1 MKALPSPSARRRARY
16 GLLLLLVLLCAAG
29 PSAASA
35 DADGSVSGV
44 VLNQTTGQ
52 PVAGAVVTL
61 SRFEGNPPAQTASS
75 TATTAADGSYRFDGL
90 DTSDG
95 IVYVTSTTYQ
105 TVLYSSGMIQL
116 KDAASQ
122 QKDIA
127 VYDTTTDS
135 SLVSVTSRGLV
146 LSNLDSS
153 VGQLAVLDI
162 IALQMDGNVALV
174 PDSQGRTTRFAVPA
188 NALDVTPLGD
198 FDYGTPS
205 IEDTTVFATAPLR
218 PGASSATLGYTLPY
232 QGASL
237 SLQLDATYPTQALRV
252 LVPTSGG
259 EFNEQISVNSPQFA
273 DGGLVT
279 ISDKQYH
286 LWTAQNI
293 PAGQQLAL
301 TINNLPNFEPNRN
314 RLNTAEP
321 ALLVGFALLLA
332 TALTTWVV
340 MRRGLYRPRPVV
352 LQPQIAV
359 PLEERRVE
367 LAEQLRAL
375 ENDHALGRVA
385 GRPYED
391 ERRAI
396 LEQLRHLSRQ
406 ARGIGA
412 DE

>member
-1 MKALPSPSARRRARY
+1 
-16 GLLLLLVLLCAAG
+16 
-29 PSAASA
+29 
-35 DADGSVSGV
+35 
-44 VLNQTTGQ
+44 
-52 PVAGAVVTL
+52 
-61 SRFEGNPPAQTASS
+61 
-75 TATTAADGSYRFDGL
+75 
-90 DTSDG
+90 
-95 IVYVTSTTYQ
+95 
-105 TVLYSSGMIQL
+105 
-116 KDAASQ
+116 
-122 QKDIA
+122 
-127 VYDTTTDS
+127 
-135 SLVSVTSRGLV
+135 
-146 LSNLDSS
+146 
-153 VGQLAVLDI
+153 
-162 IALQMDGNVALV
+162 
-174 PDSQGRTTRFAVPA
+174 
-188 NALDVTPLGD
+188 
-198 FDYGTPS
+198 
-205 IEDTTVFATAPLR
+205 
-218 PGASSATLGYTLPY
+218 
-232 QGASL
+232 
-237 SLQLDATYPTQALRV
+237 
-252 LVPTSGG
+252 
-259 EFNEQISVNSPQFA
+259 
-273 DGGLVT
+273 
-279 ISDKQYH
+279 

-406 ARGIGA
+406 ARGIGT